1 MPTSRAKKEVAVA
14 TLTERFSQCQ
24 SAVFV
29 DFGGLTVAEMQG
41 IRKELRAVGSD
52 MLVAKNRLILL
63 ALAANDLSLVAADG
77 QDHTAALCKGLTAV
91 AFGYDVPGAAA
102 EALIKLAKTNDK
114 IKFKGGFYGTQPV
127 VGQAGVER
135 ISKMRSKID
144 ALADVVRILK
154 GAPSRIRLIAS
165 AAPLKVKAL
174 KQVLEA
180 DNAA

>member
-14 TLTERFSQCQ
+14 TLTERFGQCQ

-41 IRKELRAVGSD
+41 IRRELRKVGSD
-52 MLVAKNRLILL
+52 VIVAKNRLVRL
-63 ALAANDLSLVAADG
+63 ALAANDLSLENPEG
-77 QDHTAALCKGLTAV
+77 QDLTDALTKGQTAV

-102 EALIKLAKTNDK
+102 EALLELAKKNDK
-114 IKFKGGFYGTQPV
+114 IKFKGGFFGKTPV
-127 VGQAGVER
+127 AGQAGVAR
-135 ISKMRSKID
+135 IAKMRSKID

-180 DNAA
+180 EDAA